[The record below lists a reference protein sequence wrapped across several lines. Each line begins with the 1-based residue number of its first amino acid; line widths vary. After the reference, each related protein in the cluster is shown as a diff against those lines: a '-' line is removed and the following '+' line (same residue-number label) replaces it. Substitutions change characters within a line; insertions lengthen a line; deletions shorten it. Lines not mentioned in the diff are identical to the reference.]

1 MDEVRVG
8 IIGLGNVGSGTLSI
22 LAENADQIALKLG
35 FRLKVAAVCSRS
47 VHSKQLPPQLNGVF
61 KTTDWREV
69 VTHPDVQI
77 VAELVGGTGVASEIV
92 EAAIQNRKSVVT
104 ANKELMAA
112 CGPEIWDRAIRAG
125 INLAM
130 EASVCGGIP
139 IHAVLREG
147 ISGDNVT
154 ALYGILNGT
163 CNYMLT
169 EMEKRGVPLSSV
181 LEEAQMLGYAEAD
194 PSADIDGYDARSK
207 LVLLAALAFGEKITP
222 SDIFLEGIRRI
233 TPVDF
238 RYAAQLK
245 HTIRLIC
252 GARKIPEGLVLYV
265 RPALI
270 PTSTILAGVQ
280 GAYNAVWVRGEY
292 GEDTFYYGWGA
303 GARPTGVAVTSDLM
317 RVAREIRSGSPERVS
332 PFAHERLGQ
341 NMPVSVMFQKRAY
354 YLRFRV
360 DDRPGIIATLAG
372 ILMRKNIGVEAVLQE
387 PCETRHD
394 LPFVIIA
401 EPTYEHSMREAHRG
415 DGAARIHAGNAARAS
430 DGDVFMS
437 RAGMRLLFWLSPSP
451 PAAQTPAR
459 RASPNDS
466 LQRPGVLIR
475 EMKLE
480 PGMTVAD
487 IGTGIGNMLPLL
499 SRRVGPTGRVLA
511 EDTEDELLAAAKGV
525 RAKPEPRKR
534 HLHQGYGYGPQTSRR
549 PGGRRI
555 RLRRLPPFQQPGKDA
570 RGVL

>member
-35 FRLKVAAVCSRS
+35 FRLKVTAVCSRS

-61 KTTDWREV
+61 KTADWREV

-112 CGPEIWDRAIRAG
+112 CGQEIWDRAIRAG

-169 EMEKRGVPLSSV
+169 EMEKRGVTLASV

-360 DDRPGIIATLAG
+360 DDRAGIIATLAG

-387 PCETRHD
+387 PCETRRD

-401 EPTYEHSMREAHRG
+401 EPTYEHSMREALEEMAQL
-415 DGAARIHAGNAARAS
+415 D
-430 DGDVFMS
+430 FMQE
-437 RAGMRLLFWLSPSP
+437 APLALPME
-451 PAAQTPAR
+451 T
-459 RASPNDS
+459 S
-466 LQRPGVLIR
+466 L
-475 EMKLE
+475 
-480 PGMTVAD
+480 
-487 IGTGIGNMLPLL
+487 
-499 SRRVGPTGRVLA
+499 
-511 EDTEDELLAAAKGV
+511 
-525 RAKPEPRKR
+525 
-534 HLHQGYGYGPQTSRR
+534 
-549 PGGRRI
+549 
-555 RLRRLPPFQQPGKDA
+555 
-570 RGVL
+570 